1 MPGQASV
8 VVGVDLEPGS
18 SPSSSREP
26 LYAVVVLRD
35 GEVYAQ
41 HEGVPLR
48 RLVRLI
54 WEHRPGTLAIDNI
67 YELGEDEAAVA
78 RFASLLPPDVEIVQ
92 VTRLGGEFVDVRE
105 AARRAGIQASY
116 GKPGP
121 LATALLAARLAHLG
135 YGSRV
140 RIVEEKTRIL
150 VARGRRSPSPGGTSQ
165 QRYNRRIRG
174 SLLRIS
180 REIKKRLDEHGFD
193 YDMIF
198 RRSEGGIERAVF
210 IVYAPRSK
218 LEGIVKPHKGHDV
231 RVEITPIYSSRITF
245 EDAEEPAPPKPVIV
259 GIDPGVTVGLA
270 ILDLAGRPLLLHSGK
285 DLDRGEIISIVKKHG
300 SPVVVATD
308 VADVPDT
315 VKKLAASLGVP
326 VYSPPQ
332 DLPTLEK
339 QEILQQ
345 YSRTY
350 GVEARDTHARDALA
364 AAVKAY
370 RSLEQKLRQAEAYAS
385 RIGLDISLDA
395 VKAAVARGRSIA
407 EAVEAEIDRIMR
419 QSQVGEER
427 PVRVEAEKPPT
438 SDERVRRLEEEI
450 LDLKKERNRLRQ
462 KIRTLEWTVEELER
476 RLREKTLEFSIEVA
490 RDREVEMLQREVQT
504 LTSRI
509 RRLEEEV
516 EELRSKAGRLVDALA
531 SLYRGAAL
539 QVRVVEKLTMTG
551 LRESERL
558 YGPLRRGEVVYVRN
572 PNVYELEAVARL
584 REAGVAGVLMDRSE
598 GGGLVSV
605 LRRSIVPVAVLSDY
619 LVLAEEG
626 VVLVEPRV
634 LEDLERLRE
643 DLRRRVE
650 RRIDLS
656 RIVEEYRR
664 KRLTELRE
672 S

>member
-1 MPGQASV
+1 MSRQARV

-18 SPSSSREP
+18 SPSAGKEP
-26 LYAVVVLRD
+26 LYSVVVLRN

-48 RLVRLI
+48 RLIRLV
-54 WEHRPGTLAIDNI
+54 WEHRPSVLAVDNI
-67 YELGEDEAAVA
+67 YELGEDEASVA
-78 RFASLLPPDVEIVQ
+78 RFAGLLPPDVEIVQ
-92 VTRLGGEFVDVRE
+92 VTRVGGEFVDVRE
-105 AARRAGIQASY
+105 AARRAGIQAGY
-116 GKPGP
+116 GKPDP
-121 LATALLAARLAHLG
+121 LTTALLAARLADMG

-174 SLLRIS
+174 SLLRVS
-180 REIKKRLDEHGFD
+180 REIKKKLDEHGFD

-198 RRSEGGIERAVF
+198 RRSEGGLERAVF
-210 IVYAPRSK
+210 VVYVPRSR
-218 LEGIVKPHKGHDV
+218 LEGIIKPHRGHDV
-231 RVEITPIYSSRITF
+231 RVEITPIYSSKIMF
-245 EDAEEPAPPKPVIV
+245 EDAEEPAPPRPVIV

-270 ILDLAGRPLLLHSGK
+270 ILDLRGRPLLLHSKK

-308 VADVPDT
+308 VAEVPDT
-315 VKKLAASLGVP
+315 VKKLAATLGVP

-345 YSRTY
+345 YSKLY
-350 GVEARDTHARDALA
+350 GVDVRDTHARDALA

-370 RSLEQKLRQAEAYAS
+370 RSLEQKLYQAEAYAS

-407 EAVEAEIDRIMR
+407 EAVEAEIERIMK
-419 QSQVGEER
+419 QTQVREER
-427 PVRVEAEKPPT
+427 TARVEVEKPSV

-462 KIRTLEWTVEELER
+462 KIRTLEWMVDELER
-476 RLREKTLEFSIEVA
+476 RLREKTMEFSIEVA

-509 RRLEEEV
+509 KRLEEEM
-516 EELRSKAGRLVDALA
+516 EELRLRAGRLAEALKT
-531 SLYRGAAL
+531 LYRGEAL
-539 QVRVVEKLTMTG
+539 QARVVEKLTMSG
-551 LRESERL
+551 LRDSEKA
-558 YGPLRRGEVVYVRN
+558 YGELRRGEVVYVRN
-572 PNVYELEAVARL
+572 PNIYEKDAIQRL
-584 REAGVAGVLMDRSE
+584 REAGVAGVLLDKPE
-598 GGGLVSV
+598 GGGLVDA
-605 LRRSIVPVAVLSDY
+605 LQRSIVPVARLGDY
-619 LVLAEEG
+619 LVMAEGDVILVNPG
-626 VVLVEPRV
+626 VAG
-634 LEDLERLRE
+634 DLERARE
-643 DLRRRVE
+643 ELRRRVE
-650 RRIDLS
+650 HRLDLA

-664 KRLTELRE
+664 KRTTSLRG